1 MQIDHA
7 HRTIPAGTA
16 TAPGASAGARAP
28 DLALRL
34 RAYFRMGRTIRYEN
48 WLGTPL
54 WWCLLP
60 SGLAVE
66 ARTLVLVPVTLLVY
80 MAMVAVTGTLDDVQG
95 YRDGSDLENYARS
108 DPTGKRPMTRK
119 PLLLGWCSERQ
130 AVRYAAVAATVC
142 GLALLTAWL
151 IGAREPAW
159 WLPVSIVVV
168 LVGFQYS
175 AGLKLSYVGAQE
187 LTLFTIKVGSV
198 ALPYLLVTGHVPGRV
213 AVSAVVMAL
222 WFDQVSMCSNT
233 HDVAGDRAVGRR
245 TLAVLLPAPVHRVAI
260 AAVVA
265 AGWVL
270 MVVAAVAG
278 WWSPWFLL
286 GVVPAGVLHVRQ
298 LRALLGDDPLTARN
312 TGFRALRTGVL
323 GLCLVGLLIV

>member
-1 MQIDHA
+1 VQTN
-7 HRTIPAGTA
+7 RTIA
-16 TAPGASAGARAP
+16 TQTVPSAGIEPGQEP
-28 DLALRL
+28 DLRRRL
-34 RAYFRMGRTIRYEN
+34 QAYFRMGRTIRYEN

-54 WWCLLP
+54 WWALLP
-60 SGLAVE
+60 SSLVLAG
-66 ARTLVLVPVTLLVY
+66 RTLVLVPITLLVY

-108 DPTGKRPMTRK
+108 DPTGKRPITRK

-130 AVRYAAVAATVC
+130 AVRYAAIAGTVC
-142 GLALLTAWL
+142 FLALFTAWQ
-151 IGAREPAW
+151 IGTEEPAW

-168 LVGFQYS
+168 LIGFQYS
-175 AGLKLSYVGAQE
+175 AGLKLSYIGAQE

-198 ALPYLLVTGHVPGRV
+198 VLPYALVTGEVPGRV
-213 AVSAVVMAL
+213 AVAGVVMAL

-233 HDVAGDRAVGRR
+233 HDVEGDRAVGRR
-245 TLAVLLPAPVHRVAI
+245 TLACLVSEPTHRLAI
-260 AAVVA
+260 AAVVG

-270 MVVAAVAG
+270 MVTAALAG

-286 GVVPAGVLHVRQ
+286 GVVPAGLLHVHQ
-298 LRALLGDDPLTARN
+298 LRALFGDDPLTARN